1 VRAVGRGA
9 HSVIQGAEAA
19 GRQAQLAAGARRLA
33 QPCVAGRRRGC
44 AVTSR
49 VHVLRHAPAHR
60 EWARGVTR
68 RARGVRDERLWGD
81 ATSSRGDASSSRGDA
96 KSSRGDAESSLGDAE
111 SSRGDAESS
120 LRDAESSLGDA
131 KSSLRDAESSLGDVQ
146 VIAWDLSSGLIVA
159 STKRPGFYV
168 STGSQRPHHTMQRI
182 NDTQLLLED
191 DSIQVRPPP

>member
-1 VRAVGRGA
+1 VFGVQPSGK
-9 HSVIQGAEAA
+9 
-19 GRQAQLAAGARRLA
+19 LAASGEAGKDSDVIVWDLATQTIVYRLSEHSFG
-33 QPCVAGRRRGC
+33 VAHVAFSHDEKLLLSISTHRDNGGKVIPS
-44 AVTSR
+44 VT
-49 VHVLRHAPAHR
+49 
-60 EWARGVTR
+60 
-68 RARGVRDERLWGD
+68 
-81 ATSSRGDASSSRGDA
+81 
-96 KSSRGDAESSLGDAE
+96 
-111 SSRGDAESS
+111 
-120 LRDAESSLGDA
+120 SLGDA